1 MKKILSFIL
10 MFTLMFSAFALTKS
24 LTASAALGDGD
35 KLSVKI
41 NLEVGTG
48 SGADFTP
55 VAKGQTFKTGDKITV
70 RISPKSDFLCGASCY
85 VVMFDKAYYSIL
97 GSGRIAFTANKNNS
111 FYDQVASGYSAATAI
126 PDRIWPATFNGNENH
141 TVYTVVKVNNTAD
154 SSSKNGGRPGYLP
167 GEWLFEF
174 KLSVLKDIKT
184 GANARIWM
192 DSRWFRSPGNTAVD
206 GYFAKCEK
214 EDELASSGSSTMYKF
229 KYDFSD
235 ADVKLPLLAVQPT
248 VPATNPDPTTTASTV
263 KPGTTE
269 PTKPGSTTT
278 TKPGV
283 TTTKKPTEGT
293 TAKPTTTRTQEVTNK
308 DGSNVTETDK
318 DGSTVNKTTVV
329 YDTVTRVEEVTDKD
343 GVKVTEKDKDGST
356 VYKTT
361 VIYEKVV
368 GSEHVT
374 SEDGSKVFETDE
386 AGSTVY
392 KTTLIFETLD
402 NEDLAKETD
411 EDGNIIFSPDAG
423 KSTLSAKK
431 VITIVLI
438 VVATLGAAALVI
450 NIFGKKK

>member
-1 MKKILSFIL
+1 MKKVLSFIL
-10 MFTLMFSAFALTKS
+10 IFTLMFSVVALSRS

-55 VAKGQTFKTGDKITV
+55 ITKGETFKKGDKITV

-85 VVMFDKAYYSIL
+85 VVMFDKAYYSIQ
-97 GSGRIAFTANKNNS
+97 GKGKMAFTANKNNS

-126 PDRIWPATFNGNENH
+126 PDRVWPSTFKNNENH
-141 TVYTVVKVNNTAD
+141 SVYTVVKVNNTAD
-154 SSSKNGGRPGYLP
+154 STSNNGGRPGYLP

-184 GANARIWM
+184 GANARIFM

-206 GYFAKCEK
+206 GYFAKVEK
-214 EDELASSGSSTMYKF
+214 EDDLASSGSSTIYKF

-235 ADVKLPLLAVQPT
+235 ANVTLPLLAEQVTLPSTKPT
-248 VPATNPDPTTTASTV
+248 PTTTTV

-269 PTKPGSTTT
+269 LTKPGA
-278 TKPGV
+278 
-283 TTTKKPTEGT
+283 TTTKKPLEGT
-293 TAKPTTTRTQEVTNK
+293 TAKPTTTRVENVTDK

-318 DGSTVNKTTVV
+318 DGSTVNKTTVI
-329 YDTVTRVEEVTDKD
+329 YDTVTRVENVTDKD

-368 GSEHVT
+368 RSEQVT
-374 SEDGSKVFETDE
+374 NEDGEKVFVTDE
-386 AGSTVY
+386 AGSTIY
-392 KTTLIFETLD
+392 QTTLIYETLD
-402 NEDLAKETD
+402 SEELAKETD
-411 EDGNIIFSPDAG
+411 EDGNTIYSPDG
-423 KSTLSAKK
+423 EPKTLSAKK
-431 VITIVLI
+431 VILIILI
-438 VVATLGAAALVI
+438 VVATLGAAALII
-450 NIFGKKK
+450 NVFGKKK